1 MRRMTPS
8 WTYSEATVVGAAAG
22 KPRRW
27 DQPGHKILSA
37 ISWSAEVK
45 AATWYAGH
53 SCHQEE
59 AEAEVG
65 NQGAHLGEGQHL
77 QGFWWKYELT
87 PDTVEGAITPRA
99 VRYWAVWE

>member
-37 ISWSAEVK
+37 ISWSA
-45 AATWYAGH
+45 G
-53 SCHQEE
+53 
-59 AEAEVG
+59 
-65 NQGAHLGEGQHL
+65 
-77 QGFWWKYELT
+77 
-87 PDTVEGAITPRA
+87 
-99 VRYWAVWE
+99 